1 MANYYGN
8 TRTNYFRVRDEKAF
22 KEVMESIVAYEDSVE
37 YWEKEIDGETY
48 YAFGAHDSIAGVC
61 ECAHCNSC
69 KDCENEELE
78 SNEECTQCE
87 CEGEYSYEAMTKALQ
102 KVVHPED
109 AIIITSVGNEKLRY
123 VGGCSTIITKEEIK
137 HVDLWSSSIESAR
150 EILKNDK
157 YNTSYSC

>member
-69 KDCENEELE
+69 KGCENEELD

-87 CEGEYSYEAMTKALQ
+87 CEGEYNYEAMTKALQ

-109 AIIITSVGNEKLRY
+109 AIIIVESGYEKLRY
-123 VGGCSTIITKEEIK
+123 ITGESTVITAEDVEYINIWGESISKARGMLDNKDYDTECS
-137 HVDLWSSSIESAR
+137 
-150 EILKNDK
+150 
-157 YNTSYSC
+157 Y

>member
-1 MANYYGN
+1 MANYSGC
-8 TRTNYFRVRDEKAF
+8 TRTNYFRVTDIEKYN
-22 KEVMESIVAYEDSVE
+22 KIVNSILCSEDSIHKFEIEEDGVRLSGCGAYDDISGVCDCEHCQEVE
-37 YWEKEIDGETY
+37 LGNAEYDENECEYEID
-48 YAFGAHDSIAGVC
+48 FDKMC
-61 ECAHCNSC
+61 E
-69 KDCENEELE
+69 L
-78 SNEECTQCE
+78 
-87 CEGEYSYEAMTKALQ
+87 LQ
-102 KVVHPED
+102 GVVHPED